1 MSDLTDPA
9 FSVLTDVKFVIWRV
23 QSLKLVPV
31 PEKEWGKFFSGDCY
45 LVFDDTD
52 DTGGEQIFFWIGSN
66 SSIDEQA
73 VVAIKAVELD
83 DMLGGRP
90 IQHREV
96 MGNESISFRM
106 LFPEGIITMKGGV
119 DSGLRQVDR
128 SHAVKLFQ
136 VIFQVTGV
144 DTYKEPGVDT

>member
-9 FSVLTDVKFVIWRV
+9 FAILTDVKFVIWRV
-23 QSLKLVPV
+23 QTLKLVPV
-31 PEKEWGKFFSGDCY
+31 PEKERGKFFSGDCY
-45 LVFDDTD
+45 LVFHDSED
-52 DTGGEQIFFWIGSN
+52 GEQIFFWIGSN

-96 MGNESISFRM
+96 MGNESVRFRM

-128 SHAVKLFQ
+128 SHVVKLFQ
-136 VIFQVTGV
+136 VN
-144 DTYKEPGVDT
+144 

>member
-1 MSDLTDPA
+1 MTDLTDPA
-9 FSVLTDVKFVIWRV
+9 FSGLEDVKLIIWRV
-23 QSLKLVPV
+23 QALKLVPV
-31 PEKEWGKFFSGDCY
+31 PETESGKFFSGDCY
-45 LVFDDTD
+45 LVFDRSD
-52 DTGGEQIFFWIGSN
+52 DNGGEEIYYWIGAD

-90 IQHREV
+90 VQHREV

-136 VIFQVTGV
+136 VT
-144 DTYKEPGVDT
+144 

>member
-1 MSDLTDPA
+1 MRMTDLTDPA
-9 FSVLTDVKFVIWRV
+9 FSGLEDVKLIIWRV
-23 QSLKLVPV
+23 QALKLVPV
-31 PEKEWGKFFSGDCY
+31 PETEWGKFFSGDCY
-45 LVFDDTD
+45 LVFDRSD
-52 DTGGEQIFFWIGSN
+52 DNGGEEIYYWIGAN

-90 IQHREV
+90 VQHREV
-96 MGNESISFRM
+96 MGNESISFRK

-136 VIFQVTGV
+136 VT
-144 DTYKEPGVDT
+144 

>member
-1 MSDLTDPA
+1 M
-9 FSVLTDVKFVIWRV
+9 
-23 QSLKLVPV
+23 
-31 PEKEWGKFFSGDCY
+31 
-45 LVFDDTD
+45 VFDDTD

-73 VVAIKAVELD
+73 VAAIKAVELD

-90 IQHREV
+90 VQHREV
-96 MGNESISFRM
+96 MGNESIRFRM